1 MFCDWYGLQNLLS
14 YRCALVSVFNQGS
27 IMKIFYFC
35 LVAMTAGASS
45 FAQTTLPDTPS
56 LTIGAEMKGL
66 RFDWEPVD
74 LALVEVRVRGRVA
87 FEQGFGTTNHFNA

>member
-27 IMKIFYFC
+27 IMKIFYFR

-45 FAQTTLPDTPS
+45 FAQATLPDTPS

-66 RFDWEPVD
+66 RFDWEPVAGASWYQLEIKANENAEFVQHGGD
-74 LALVEVRVRGRVA
+74 LDA
-87 FEQGFGTTNHFNA
+87 